1 MDLETKKALRDM
13 VLQDITQVAACMDHA
28 QGIIHDTGW
37 GTSRKHA
44 ENVAARMLD
53 MRQDIVNLLFELRDC
68 LRDDEEAM

>member
-28 QGIIHDTGW
+28 QAIIHDTGW

-44 ENVAARMLD
+44 ESVAGRMLD
-53 MRQDIVNLLFELRDC
+53 LRQDIVNLLFELRDC
-68 LRDDEEAM
+68 LRDDEEVM